1 MSAKVTHFLKA
12 LRNRT
17 AVDIAA
23 ELRRMGVY
31 IKEKAERE
39 ELMKAI
45 DTLDLHKVERHLL
58 KLETVPAAVVPKVK
72 VKAVHE
78 ALLLPPELAAL
89 RESLIQIHQKYL
101 N

>member
-17 AVDIAA
+17 SIDIAA
-23 ELRRMGVY
+23 ELRRMDVY
-31 IKEKAERE
+31 IKEKAQRE

-45 DTLDLHKVERHLL
+45 DKLDLHKVEQHLV
-58 KLETVPAAVVPKVK
+58 KLETVPATIVPRVK
-72 VKAVHE
+72 VDAVHE